1 MTCREVNDFL
11 AEYRSGE
18 LLPEVRRRFEAHI
31 AGCAACVAYVRSY
44 DEAVRLAGDSRA
56 ERAQQTMP
64 AEVPEQLVDAIL
76 AATTRARGS

>member
-11 AEYRSGE
+11 ADYRSGE
-18 LLPEVRRRFEAHI
+18 LLPEVRSRFEAHLT
-31 AGCAACVAYVRSY
+31 GCAACVAYVRSY
-44 DEAVRLAGDSRA
+44 DEALRLARGSRT
-56 ERAQQTMP
+56 ELAQQMMP